1 MSDDDLKFEL
11 VFKDAHKESF
21 EPATVWCCQS
31 FDLQKIQP
39 EQLPRNICLSF
50 VHPLSKELMKFEK
63 QGEFTEM
70 DIFQDFVMEKGL
82 EAALSAWLDC
92 IRKNCCDLSH
102 KYDRITKEERFAV
115 IVKGQK
121 SKETSVI
128 PFLPSGLYENFL
140 SWKKERIQTIE
151 LRGTSK

>member
-1 MSDDDLKFEL
+1 
-11 VFKDAHKESF
+11 
-21 EPATVWCCQS
+21 
-31 FDLQKIQP
+31 
-39 EQLPRNICLSF
+39 
-50 VHPLSKELMKFEK
+50 
-63 QGEFTEM
+63 M

-82 EAALSAWLDC
+82 EAALSVWLDC